1 MAESLAAFGFS
12 SWSKCVTVIWS
23 PVALQFLKCV
33 RLRSRG
39 LNGCIC
45 LRACGMSDPMG
56 PQVSVFAGPEAEP
69 LVVTAMLEAPRPVTS
84 FLCVLLEPL
93 SRGFSRLQRTR
104 KVQTRMHVACFGG
117 PHLADSQIQLKNK
130 PTHHFGPCFKKK
142 IEKKNLHFFCGA
154 HFAFWSWFF
163 FPFESPIM
171 HSVCPS
177 L

>member
-1 MAESLAAFGFS
+1 MAESLTAFGFS
-12 SWSKCVTVIWS
+12 SWSKCVTVIWT

-45 LRACGMSDPMG
+45 LRACGVNDPMG
-56 PQVSVFAGPEAEP
+56 PQVSVFAGPQAEP
-69 LVVTAMLEAPRPVTS
+69 LGITAVLEAPRPVTS

-142 IEKKNLHFFCGA
+142 KLKRKICTFFVGHTLHSGLGFF
-154 HFAFWSWFF
+154 
-163 FPFESPIM
+163 
-171 HSVCPS
+171 S
-177 L
+177 LLNPP

>member
-1 MAESLAAFGFS
+1 MCNCYLDS
-12 SWSKCVTVIWS
+12 SSIAV
-23 PVALQFLKCV
+23 LKMCATSIKGTQWV
-33 RLRSRG
+33 HLPQSMWCERSRG
-39 LNGCIC
+39 SPS
-45 LRACGMSDPMG
+45 A
-56 PQVSVFAGPEAEP
+56 VFAGPQAEP
-69 LVVTAMLEAPRPVTS
+69 LGITAVLEAPRPVTS

-130 PTHHFGPCFKKK
+130 PTHHFGPCLKKK
-142 IEKKNLHFFCGA
+142 IEKKNLYFFCGA

>member
-12 SWSKCVTVIWS
+12 SWSKCVTVIWT

-45 LRACGMSDPMG
+45 LRACGVSDPMG
-56 PQVSVFAGPEAEP
+56 PQVSVFAGPQAEP
-69 LVVTAMLEAPRPVTS
+69 LVVTAVLETPRPVTS

-130 PTHHFGPCFKKK
+130 PTHHFGPCLKKK
-142 IEKKNLHFFCGA
+142 N
-154 HFAFWSWFF
+154 
-163 FPFESPIM
+163 
-171 HSVCPS
+171 
-177 L
+177 